1 MGYVFFSQRTRKSLY
16 PKDLDFNWP
25 QLTSVSTGIFLT
37 KVQTVKKSNSACYS
51 YNFYFYLYIKFYLSC
66 FTFYNVW
73 ISKCLYLWHLNKS
86 LIHIKLP
93 ANLACFGKS
102 HISLNSLK
110 LVLSTSLSLFKLDND
125 FFFWSALMYRIY
137 ILLYKHP
144 FCILGI
150 LTEIHINS
158 STIYKQINEFDY
170 WSILSM
176 HIFRGI
182 EYNTWS

>member
-16 PKDLDFNWP
+16 PKDLDFSWP

-110 LVLSTSLSLFKLDND
+110 LVLSTSLSIFKLDNA
-125 FFFWSALMYRIY
+125 FFFLVCIHVQNLYFTVQTSFLYFRHSYWDTHKLIY
-137 ILLYKHP
+137 NL
-144 FCILGI
+144 
-150 LTEIHINS
+150 
-158 STIYKQINEFDY
+158 
-170 WSILSM
+170 
-176 HIFRGI
+176 
-182 EYNTWS
+182 